1 MRYDTVLETL
11 YGKKMCACNMVPVL
25 LLQLVHF
32 IAAEVTFFF
41 FGGGGVGVENKM
53 YTCMIVV
60 KSALLHVIQKNGSRS
75 STRSGIVF

>member
-41 FGGGGVGVENKM
+41 FGGGGGGV
-53 YTCMIVV
+53 
-60 KSALLHVIQKNGSRS
+60 
-75 STRSGIVF
+75 